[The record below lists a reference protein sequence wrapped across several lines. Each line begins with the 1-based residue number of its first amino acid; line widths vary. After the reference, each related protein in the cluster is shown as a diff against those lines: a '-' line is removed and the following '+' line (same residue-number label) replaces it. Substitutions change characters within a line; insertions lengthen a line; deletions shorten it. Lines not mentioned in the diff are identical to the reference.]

1 MTVSQSTRQFV
12 CERANYLCELCEYAN
27 FANTVIPLSGQ
38 VMELE
43 FLEQRR
49 SVGQPVSG

>member
-12 CERANYLCELCEYAN
+12 YERANYLCELCEYCHS
-27 FANTVIPLSGQ
+27 LSGQ